1 MGFTE
6 SKKYIRVR
14 LSIQKTLAAA
24 MIFRI
29 TFLSSSRVTCEFRIS
44 TTFISYKGL
53 SNSCLL
59 GTCTPMYTRVICHVN
74 SVVKLLRGG

>member
-6 SKKYIRVR
+6 SKKYILVR

-44 TTFISYKGL
+44 TTFISYKGPL
-53 SNSCLL
+53 KFMFIRNVYS
-59 GTCTPMYTRVICHVN
+59 HVFFAT
-74 SVVKLLRGG
+74 